1 MILAPTPLFAMLLM
15 VLGIL
20 CWGSWA
26 TTFKFSGKWRF
37 ELYYF
42 DFAFGLVAAA
52 VLIAFTF
59 GNLGFDGFSVVDD
72 LLHAGKRQWFFG
84 FLTGVLFNFGN
95 MLLLAAVSVTGL
107 SVAFPLGVGTALIAG
122 TVLQFL
128 LHPAG
133 DSTVLYVG
141 FAFGILALGFVASAY
156 GQAIR
161 QRHEILARRGQAR
174 STRRPS
180 AAKGIVLPLV
190 AGLLMGA
197 SIPIVDSCSEGD
209 LGLGPYAIA
218 MLLSF
223 GILASTF
230 VFNLFLMNLPV
241 EGEPVDIF
249 EYFSGTLRQHLWGV
263 AGGIVWTLGTVA
275 ILVAI
280 ASVPDRSRATSPE
293 GFPLAQAS
301 LVVAGIWGLVKWKEF
316 RDARTATQA
325 MLIVSLVLFSC
336 AIALIVMGT
345 ANQKLF

>member
-1 MILAPTPLFAMLLM
+1 MLLM

-26 TTFKFSGKWRF
+26 ATFKFSGKWRF

-42 DFAFGLVAAA
+42 DFAIGLAAAA

-72 LLHAGKRQWFFG
+72 LLHAGKRQWFYG
-84 FLTGVLFNFGN
+84 FLAGVLLNFGN
-95 MLLLAAVSVTGL
+95 MLLLAAVSVAGL
-107 SVAFPLGVGTALIAG
+107 SVAFPMGVGAALIAG
-122 TVLQFL
+122 TLLQFVI
-128 LHPAG
+128 HPAG
-133 DSTVLYVG
+133 NSTLLFVG
-141 FAFGILALGFVASAY
+141 FGFGLVALGFAASAY
-156 GQAIR
+156 R
-161 QRHEILARRGQAR
+161 QSITHRHEDLARRGQAR

-180 AAKGIVLPLV
+180 AVKGIVLPLV

-197 SIPIVDSCSEGD
+197 GIPIVQTCSEGE

-223 GILASTF
+223 GFLASTV

-241 EGEPVDIF
+241 EGEPVDVF
-249 EYFSGTLRQHLWGV
+249 DYFSGSLRQHLLGL
-263 AGGIVWTLGTVA
+263 AGGTLWTVGTVA

-280 ASVPDRSRATSPE
+280 ASVPDRTRATSLE

-301 LVVAGIWGLVKWKEF
+301 LVVAGIWGLAKWKEF
-316 RDARTATQA
+316 RDAKPATQA
-325 MLIVSLVLFSC
+325 LLILSLVLSSC

>member
-26 TTFKFSGKWRF
+26 ATFKFSGKWRF

-59 GNLGFDGFSVVDD
+59 GNLGFDGFSVMDD

-84 FLTGVLFNFGN
+84 FLAGMLLNFGN
-95 MLLLAAVSVTGL
+95 MLLLAAVSVAGL
-107 SVAFPLGVGTALIAG
+107 SVAFLLGVGTALIVG

-128 LHPAG
+128 IHPAG
-133 DSTVLYVG
+133 NSTLLFVG
-141 FAFGILALGFVASAY
+141 FAFGIVALVFAASAY
-156 GQAIR
+156 RQAIR
-161 QRHEILARRGQAR
+161 QRHETLARRGLAR

-197 SIPIVDSCSEGD
+197 SLPIVETCSEGD

-241 EGEPVDIF
+241 EGEPVDVF
-249 EYFSGTLRQHLWGV
+249 EYFSGSWRQHLLGAV
-263 AGGIVWTLGTVA
+263 GGIVWTLGTVA
-275 ILVAI
+275 VLVAI
-280 ASVPDRSRATSPE
+280 ASVPDRTRATSPE
-293 GFPLAQAS
+293 SFPLAQSS

-316 RDARTATQA
+316 RDAKPATQA
-325 MLIVSLVLFSC
+325 LLILSLVLSSC
-336 AIALIVMGT
+336 AIALIVMGI